1 MFYRGLAILLCS
13 CLIAGSLPQSA
24 VAKEP
29 VQTETAGAEFVS
41 LNEEGEEEKKDTVSL
56 RLTCVQAPV
65 GAVSSA
71 PDSVTGPTAPLSIS
85 EGT

>member
-1 MFYRGLAILLCS
+1 MARGLLKE
-13 CLIAGSLPQSA
+13 GWQER
-24 VAKEP
+24 AKK
-29 VQTETAGAEFVS
+29 S
-41 LNEEGEEEKKDTVSL
+41 KGEEEKKDTVSL